1 MVFAGVQ
8 WRDLPEAATVQRHCR
23 SGDFNKID
31 QRRGAADMAMKSSI
45 WTLFGH
51 RAASENI
58 QDDHWVAL
66 QIHSGIVP
74 EAEMLRLSNITAR
87 GCALL
92 WK

>member
-1 MVFAGVQ
+1 MVV
-8 WRDLPEAATVQRHCR
+8 
-23 SGDFNKID
+23 
-31 QRRGAADMAMKSSI
+31 KSSI

-51 RAASENI
+51 KAATENI
-58 QDDHWVAL
+58 QDDHWVDL